1 MATSPYTPAEHIRKE
16 LARRLAVWSAALD
29 DDIAELDSFGLRRS
43 HRIRARSILD
53 PQLGVV
59 AEVGG
64 RPVQDFGTFDGSG
77 PVHMLSVLVAVDA
90 PVVGAGVSNAVLSYG
105 EAVAWLT
112 VLLPR
117 IDHFYLSEGPDADP
131 DEPSPHWL
139 FSCFLDSTGQ
149 TLAVPVDFD
158 WVSFRIRYRGLRVSM
173 IDREGT
179 RVETVYRNPR
189 FADFY
194 QPRSESRGRYW
205 PLAVTRPPEG
215 AGIGSCFEALAT
227 AVARRTA
234 IAPDTEPLSLTWIHG
249 TSAALVVR
257 HIGEQRC
264 YELIVEIPTD
274 DEIAG
279 GTYILA
285 GTLGDLSAV
294 LRSPAQYAAGAVAR
308 LRDAGIEGMRCNGNE
323 IDCPKFTST

>member
-1 MATSPYTPAEHIRKE
+1 MATPPDRPAEHLRKE
-16 LARRLAVWSAALD
+16 LAQRLAGWSAALD
-29 DDIAELDSFGLRRS
+29 DDIAELDTCGLRRS

-64 RPVQDFGTFDGSG
+64 RPVQDFGTFAGSG
-77 PVHMLSVLVAVDA
+77 PVYMLSVLVAVDS
-90 PVVGAGVSNAVLSYG
+90 PVVGACVSNAVLTYG

-131 DEPSPHWL
+131 DEPSPRWL
-139 FSCFLDSTGQ
+139 FSCFLDSASQ
-149 TLAVPVDFD
+149 SLAAPADFD

-173 IDREGT
+173 VDRVGT
-179 RVETVYRNPR
+179 RVETVYHNPR

-194 QPRSESRGRYW
+194 QPRSESRGRYR
-205 PLAVTRPPEG
+205 PLTVTRPPED
-215 AGIGSCFEALAT
+215 ARMGSCFEALAT

-234 IAPDTEPLSLTWIHG
+234 IAPEIEPLSLTWTHG

-279 GTYILA
+279 GAYILA
-285 GTLGDLSAV
+285 GTLGDLGAI
-294 LRSPAQYAAGAVAR
+294 LHSPEQYAAGAVAR
-308 LRDAGIEGMRCNGNE
+308 LREAGIEGMRCNGHE